1 MANNAASIK
10 HAEMV
15 KKQIDQMKDSFNK
28 IIGENNK
35 PDAPPSAP
43 TINPR
48 GRPRKEPETEP
59 RGDRVRRSRSR
70 KKIKK
75 MSQCMHRQS
84 TQNQKVVLKPL
95 DLLKRK
101 IQSQTPN
108 LKLKPEVDLNL
119 IKQRMN
125 L

>member
-1 MANNAASIK
+1 MPITEPVTTSRRRVKRNEKEKTIASNAASIK

-28 IIGENNK
+28 IIGENIK

-59 RGDRVRRSRSR
+59 RGDRVHRSRSR
-70 KKIKK
+70 KKDKEDEPT
-75 MSQCMHRQS
+75 HAPPEHP
-84 TQNQKVVLKPL
+84 KPQGSA
-95 DLLKRK
+95 KHY
-101 IQSQTPN
+101 
-108 LKLKPEVDLNL
+108 
-119 IKQRMN
+119 
-125 L
+125 